1 MSHTRILR
9 APRDAEGLVSDLREQ
24 LQRALGAAYSIEREL
39 GGGGMS
45 RVFLARERQLNRE
58 VVVKVLSADLAG
70 GVSVERFG
78 REIQLAASLSQA
90 NIVPLLA
97 AGDADGVPYF
107 TMPYVQGESLRGR
120 LATGAPLP
128 TGECI
133 GIVRD
138 VARALSYAHARGIVH
153 RDIKPDNVLLSHGAA
168 MVSDFGIAKAVSAS
182 RTIGDSATLTQ
193 AGTSLGTPAYMSP
206 EQVAGDADVGP
217 RADLYAWGCLAYEV
231 LTGKPPF
238 VRETAQRVLAAH
250 LSDAPAPMAPGR
262 ADVPVALE
270 RLVLRCLAKEPSERP
285 ASADEVLRELEV
297 VVTPSGMSS
306 ERSAAGRAVPTKP
319 KPRDLGPM
327 TLVTG
332 VAALVVVAA
341 LAYWPSGGA
350 PSSVASI
357 AAVPDRS
364 IAVLPLANLS
374 GDKSDDYFGIGLAE
388 EMTRALSKTGVRVIG
403 RVSAGA
409 LQAKGLDERAI
420 ARELGVGSL
429 LTGSVQRAAG
439 QVRINVSLVSAADG
453 AVRWTEKY
461 DRPIANV
468 FAVQD
473 EIATAVAGKLLGSLG
488 GGAPRATKVET
499 TDPEAYALFL
509 QGQVLFNRRTP
520 KTLQQA
526 IDVYTRAVRRDPS
539 YARAHAMLA
548 MAQSVLP
555 NYTDVPSEDSRALV
569 MQSAGR
575 AISIDSTI
583 AEAYTGLANSQQL
596 TGRHR
601 EADSLFR
608 RSIALDSTVATTWG
622 WYGLLANHRGDFAI
636 AHERVARA
644 RALEPA
650 SLIART
656 WDAQTFLTERRYREV
671 DSATASIIALDSSF
685 ALVWTCRAEG
695 MLFDGRASEAVALLE
710 RRSALTPDDRRNEGR
725 ALLALAYVK
734 TGQPLKARALLGTLL
749 INSEG
754 RPSTSALLS
763 SVSEALGDRAAA
775 LVQLERSVTAR
786 DGWLTQFSRG
796 ERYDALRKDP
806 RGAALL
812 AKVESW

>member
-1 MSHTRILR
+1 M
-9 APRDAEGLVSDLREQ
+9 SDLHDQ
-24 LQRALGAAYSIEREL
+24 LQRALGAAYTLEREL

-45 RVFLARERQLNRE
+45 RVFLARERQLNRD

-120 LATGAPLP
+120 LATGAPIP
-128 TGECI
+128 IGECI

-168 MVSDFGIAKAVSAS
+168 MVTDFGIAKAVSAS
-182 RTIGDSATLTQ
+182 RTMGDNATLTQ

-206 EQVAGDADVGP
+206 EQIAGDSDVGP

-250 LSDAPAPMAPGR
+250 LSEVPAPIAPRR
-262 ADVPVALE
+262 AEVPVALE
-270 RLVLRCLAKEPSERP
+270 RLVLRCLAKEPTERP
-285 ASADEVLRELEV
+285 VSADEVLRELDV
-297 VVTPSGMSS
+297 VVTPSGMSL
-306 ERSAAGRAVPTKP
+306 ERAASGARVDAGIGR
-319 KPRDLGPM
+319 RLRPM

-332 VAALVVVAA
+332 VAVVLVVVALA
-341 LAYWPSGGA
+341 LWRGGNLPLGGA
-350 PSSVASI
+350 SSASTS
-357 AAVPDRS
+357 AAAQDRS

-374 GDKSDDYFGIGLAE
+374 GDKADDFFGIGLAE

-420 ARELGVGSL
+420 AKQLGVGSL

-453 AVRWTEKY
+453 VVQWTEKY
-461 DRPIANV
+461 DRPIANL

-473 EIATAVAGKLLGSLG
+473 EIATAVAAKLLGTLSAG
-488 GGAPRATKVET
+488 QTRASRAET
-499 TDPEAYALFL
+499 ADPEAYAFFL
-509 QGQVLFNRRTP
+509 QGQVLFNRRTAE
-520 KTLQQA
+520 TLQQA
-526 IDVYTRAVRRDPS
+526 IDVYQRAVTRDPS
-539 YARAHAMLA
+539 YARAQAMLA
-548 MAQSVLP
+548 MAQAVMP
-555 NYTDVPSEDSRALV
+555 NYIDIPSDSSLRRVAQSVQRAL
-569 MQSAGR
+569 AL
-575 AISIDSTI
+575 DSTV
-583 AEAYTGLANSQQL
+583 AEAYTALANAYML
-596 TGRHR
+596 VGRNR

-608 RSIALDSTVATTWG
+608 RSLALDSTIATTWG
-622 WYGLLANHRGDFAI
+622 WWGLLAQHRAEFAT
-636 AHERVARA
+636 AHTRVARA

-650 SLIART
+650 SLVART
-656 WDAQTFLTERRYREV
+656 WEAGVSLSERNYRAV
-671 DSATASIIALDSSF
+671 DSVTAATVALDSSF
-685 ALVWTCRAEG
+685 ARAWTVRAEG
-695 MLFDGRASEAVALLE
+695 MLFDGRAEEAVTLLE
-710 RRSALTPDDRRNEGR
+710 RRAAIAPDDRRSEWRG
-725 ALLALAYVK
+725 LLALAYAR
-734 TGQPLKARALLGTLL
+734 TGRRAKAQAVLDRLAPATGTR
-749 INSEG
+749 G
-754 RPSTSALLS
+754 STSALLA
-763 SVSEALGDRAAA
+763 SVHEALGDHPAAMA
-775 LVQLERSVTAR
+775 QLERAVSAR
-786 DGWLTQFSRG
+786 DGWLTQYSRA

-806 RGAALL
+806 RAVALF
-812 AKVESW
+812 AQVESW

>member
-1 MSHTRILR
+1 M
-9 APRDAEGLVSDLREQ
+9 SDLRDD
-24 LQRALGAAYSIEREL
+24 LQRALGAAYTIEREL

-45 RVFLARERQLNRE
+45 RVFLAREQRLNRE

-120 LATGAPLP
+120 LATGAPIP
-128 TGECI
+128 MGEGI

-168 MVSDFGIAKAVSAS
+168 MVTDFGIAKAVSAS
-182 RTIGDSATLTQ
+182 RTMGDAATLTQ

-206 EQVAGDADVGP
+206 EQIAGDPDVGP

-238 VRETAQRVLAAH
+238 VRETAQRILAAH
-250 LSDAPAPMAPGR
+250 LSEAPAPIAPRR

-270 RLVLRCLAKEPSERP
+270 QLVLRCLAKEPGERP
-285 ASADEVLRELEV
+285 ASADDVLRGLDV
-297 VVTPSGMSS
+297 VVTPGGMSS
-306 ERSAAGRAVPTKP
+306 ERATAASEADSARTAAPKQRQGAV
-319 KPRDLGPM
+319 
-327 TLVTG
+327 TLLVG
-332 VAALVVVAA
+332 AAVVASLATVA
-341 LAYWPSGGA
+341 LFRGSLKPATPA
-350 PSSVASI
+350 TA
-357 AAVPDRS
+357 AAVDRS

-420 ARELGVGSL
+420 AKELGVTSL

-439 QVRINVSLVSAADG
+439 QVRINVSLISATDG

-473 EIATAVAGKLLGSLG
+473 EIANAVAGKLLGTFG
-488 GGAPRATKVET
+488 GGVTRATKVET
-499 TDPEAYALFL
+499 QDPEAYALFL
-509 QGQVLFNRRTP
+509 QGQVLFNRRTAE
-520 KTLQQA
+520 TLQQA
-526 IDVYTRAVRRDPS
+526 IDLYQRAVTRDPS
-539 YARAHAMLA
+539 YSRALAMLA
-548 MAQSVLP
+548 MAQAVLP
-555 NYTDVPSEDSRALV
+555 NYTDLPSDSSLRRVTQSAQRAL
-569 MQSAGR
+569 AG
-575 AISIDSTI
+575 DSTA
-583 AEAYTGLANSQQL
+583 AEAYTALANAHL
-596 TGRHR
+596 IVGRVR

-608 RSIALDSTVATTWG
+608 RSLALDSTIATTWG
-622 WYGLLANHRGDFAI
+622 WYGLLAQHRGDFAT
-636 AHERVARA
+636 AHVRVARA

-656 WDAQTFLTERRYREV
+656 WEAQIFLTERNYRAV
-671 DSATASIIALDSSF
+671 DSLTAAIVALDSSF
-685 ALVWTCRAEG
+685 ALAWTARAEG
-695 MLFDGRASEAVALLE
+695 LLFGGRAEEAVTMLEQRVAL
-710 RRSALTPDDRRNEGR
+710 APTEGR
-725 ALLALAYVK
+725 TEARPLLALAYAK
-734 TGQPLKARALLGTLL
+734 TGRRAKAQALLNSLVAAKGTQ
-749 INSEG
+749 SA
-754 RPSTSALLS
+754 TSALLA
-763 SVSEALGDRAAA
+763 SVHEALGDHEAAMAQFVRAVSAH
-775 LVQLERSVTAR
+775 S
-786 DGWLTQFSRG
+786 GWLVQFSRG

-806 RGAALL
+806 RGAAQFALL
-812 AKVESW
+812 ESW

>member
-1 MSHTRILR
+1 M
-9 APRDAEGLVSDLREQ
+9 SDLRDD
-24 LQRALGAAYSIEREL
+24 LQRALGAAYTIEREL

-45 RVFLARERQLNRE
+45 RVFLAREKQLNRE

-120 LATGAPLP
+120 LATGAPIP
-128 TGECI
+128 IGECI

-168 MVSDFGIAKAVSAS
+168 MVTDFGIAKAVSAS
-182 RTIGDSATLTQ
+182 RTMGDAATLTQ

-206 EQVAGDADVGP
+206 EQIAGDSDVGP
-217 RADLYAWGCLAYEV
+217 RADLYAWGCLAFEV

-238 VRETAQRVLAAH
+238 VRESAQRVLAAH
-250 LSDAPAPMAPGR
+250 LSEVPAPIAPKR

-270 RLVLRCLAKEPSERP
+270 RLVLRCLAKDPAERP

-306 ERSAAGRAVPTKP
+306 ERAVSGARVDAGIRRSPGPT
-319 KPRDLGPM
+319 
-327 TLVTG
+327 TLVMG
-332 VAALVVVAA
+332 VAALLVVATLA
-341 LAYWPSGGA
+341 LWRGGNAPSGG
-350 PSSVASI
+350 SSSASANT
-357 AAVPDRS
+357 AAPDRS

-374 GDKSDDYFGIGLAE
+374 GDKADDYFGIGLAE

-409 LQAKGLDERAI
+409 LQARGLDERAI
-420 ARELGVGSL
+420 AKALGVGSL

-473 EIATAVAGKLLGSLG
+473 EIAAAVARKLLGTLSA
-488 GGAPRATKVET
+488 GAARSTKAET

-509 QGQVLFNRRTP
+509 QGQVLFNRRTAN
-520 KTLQQA
+520 TLQQA
-526 IDVYTRAVRRDPS
+526 IDVYKRAVQRDPS
-539 YARAHAMLA
+539 FARAHAMLA

-555 NYTDVPSEDSRALV
+555 NYTDVPSEDSRARV

-575 AISIDSTI
+575 AIAIDSTI
-583 AEAYTGLANSQQL
+583 AEAYTAMANSQQL
-596 TGRHR
+596 TARYR

-608 RSIALDSTVATTWG
+608 RSLAFDSTVATTWG
-622 WYGLLANHRGDFAI
+622 WYGLLANHRGDFAT

-656 WDAQTFLTERRYREV
+656 WDAQIFLTERRYRAV

-685 ALVWTCRAEG
+685 SLVWTSRAEG
-695 MLFDGRASEAVALLE
+695 LLFDGHANEAVTLLE
-710 RRSALTPDDRRNEGR
+710 RRITMAPDDRRSEGR
-725 ALLALAYVK
+725 ALLALAYVR
-734 TGQPLKARALLGTLL
+734 TGQTLKARALFGTLL
-749 INSEG
+749 VNGDG

-763 SVSEALGDRAAA
+763 SVSEALGDHAAA

-812 AKVESW
+812 ARVESW

>member
-1 MSHTRILR
+1 M
-9 APRDAEGLVSDLREQ
+9 SDLRDD
-24 LQRALGAAYSIEREL
+24 LQRALGDAYTILREL

-97 AGDADGVPYF
+97 AGDAEGVPYF

-120 LATGAPLP
+120 LATGVPI
-128 TGECI
+128 TMGEGI

-168 MVSDFGIAKAVSAS
+168 MVTDFGIAKAVSAS
-182 RTIGDSATLTQ
+182 RTMGDAATLTQ

-206 EQVAGDADVGP
+206 EQIAGDPDVGP

-238 VRETAQRVLAAH
+238 VRETAQRILAAH
-250 LSDAPAPMAPGR
+250 LSEAPAPIAPTR

-270 RLVLRCLAKEPSERP
+270 RLVLRCLAKEPNERP
-285 ASADEVLRELEV
+285 ASADEVLRELDV
-297 VVTPSGMSS
+297 VVTPGGMAS
-306 ERSAAGRAVPTKP
+306 ERAAVESGSDAVRAAQP
-319 KPRDLGPM
+319 KRRSRPLTLLVGASVVLS
-327 TLVTG
+327 LVT
-332 VAALVVVAA
+332 VALVRGNRTPYTPA
-341 LAYWPSGGA
+341 LA
-350 PSSVASI
+350 
-357 AAVPDRS
+357 AAVDRS

-420 ARELGVGSL
+420 AKELGVGSL

-453 AVRWTEKY
+453 AVQWTERY
-461 DRPIANV
+461 DRPIANL

-473 EIATAVAGKLLGSLG
+473 EIATAVAGRLLGSFG
-488 GGAPRATKVET
+488 GGATRAAKVET
-499 TDPEAYALFL
+499 VDPEAYALFL
-509 QGQVLFNRRTP
+509 QGQVLFNRRTAA
-520 KTLQQA
+520 TLQQA
-526 IDVYTRAVRRDPS
+526 IDVYGRAVARDPS
-539 YARAHAMLA
+539 YARAQAMLA

-555 NYTDVPSEDSRALV
+555 NYTDTPTDSSFRLVAQSARRALD
-569 MQSAGR
+569 G
-575 AISIDSTI
+575 DSNV
-583 AEAYTGLANSQQL
+583 AEAFTALANSYML
-596 TGRHR
+596 IGRNR

-608 RSIALDSTVATTWG
+608 RSLALDSTIAATWG
-622 WYGLLANHRGDFAI
+622 WYGLLAHHRGEFAT
-636 AHERVARA
+636 AHVRVARA

-656 WDAQTFLTERRYREV
+656 WEAQVNLSERNYRAV
-671 DSATASIIALDSSF
+671 DSVTAATVAMDSSF
-685 ALVWTCRAEG
+685 SLAWSARAEG
-695 MLFDGRASEAVALLE
+695 MLFDGRAEAAVALLE
-710 RRSALTPDDRRNEGR
+710 SRAALAPTDTRGEART
-725 ALLALAYVK
+725 LLALAYAR
-734 TGQPLKARALLGTLL
+734 TGRRAKAQALLDGLATATLA
-749 INSEG
+749 
-754 RPSTSALLS
+754 RRSTSALLA
-763 SVSEALGDRAAA
+763 SVHEALGDHAAA
-775 LVQLERSVTAR
+775 MAQLERAVTAR
-786 DGWLTQFSRG
+786 DGWLTQFSRA
-796 ERYDALRKDP
+796 ERFDALRKDP
-806 RGAALL
+806 RAVALL
-812 AKVESW
+812 TQVESW